1 MLAVVVLCDEDEQ
14 GSGALVVAVEVLEGL
29 LEEAR
34 ADGAEPGRV
43 EQVGEV
49 VTCISTGTSTGTTTG
64 STTGSGITGVI
75 NTCIH
80 QLDQRSNGIGILGA
94 QVLSYTLGNVAILL
108 HNGRSTILVTSQA
121 PGLVSGLSL
130 IWQCLW
136 QGIAKCITKCIARG
150 IPQ

>member
-49 VTCISTGTSTGTTTG
+49 VTCTSTC
-64 STTGSGITGVI
+64 I
-75 NTCIH
+75 NTCINTCVH
-80 QLDQRSNGIGILGA
+80 QLDQRSDGIGILGA

-108 HNGRSTILVTSQA
+108 HNGRSTILAGGQA
-121 PGLVSGLSL
+121 SGLSRGLVSGLSL

-136 QGIAKCITKCIARG
+136 QGIAKCITRGVARD
-150 IPQ
+150 IT